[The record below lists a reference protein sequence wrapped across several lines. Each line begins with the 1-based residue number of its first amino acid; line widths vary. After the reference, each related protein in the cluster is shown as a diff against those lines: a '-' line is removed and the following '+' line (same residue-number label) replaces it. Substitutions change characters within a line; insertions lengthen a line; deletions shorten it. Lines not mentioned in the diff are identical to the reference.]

1 MIEVADVFRRF
12 AADYLS
18 AHGASLLPSHRRAI
32 EDILTCRTAAL
43 GGQVWRCE
51 QCDTEMF
58 SWHSCANRSCPKC
71 HTTQTKEW
79 LERRRAEMLPVPYF
93 HVTVTVPA
101 ELREV
106 LRAHQRDGY
115 AVLMRAS
122 AAAIIELARD
132 PRYVGGT
139 VAVLAV
145 LHTWTQQ
152 LNLHPHVH
160 CLVSGGGISEDASTW
175 HPARRK
181 FLVPIKALDKLVRG
195 KFRDLL
201 RRKCPD
207 LIIPEAVWSKR
218 WILHVTAWGD
228 GEQAVLEYL
237 ARYVFRIAL
246 TNARIVDL
254 DDETVTIQYRERKTG
269 RRRTCRLSGD
279 EFMRRF
285 LQHVLPRGFHKVR
298 YFGLWHPRQRHTSR
312 PGAADVATPGTTK
325 ARPVVGFH
333 RSATRASRCGGNAID
348 RAVDLSALSG
358 AADLHPH
365 ALTAAGD
372 GTMIHGTHLRR
383 NGSLLLP
390 CASARH
396 GHRLSP
402 AQSSAPLLVVIALPL
417 APRPPRQASVAQ
429 PRAKIHADWGS
440 IFSMDIVRSE

>member
-18 AHGASLLPSHRRAI
+18 AHGASMLPSHRRAI
-32 EDILTCRTAAL
+32 EDILNCRTAAL

-58 SWHSCANRSCPKC
+58 SWHSCRNRSCPKC
-71 HTTQTKEW
+71 HTAQTQEW

-93 HVTVTVPA
+93 HVTITVPE

-106 LRAHQRDGY
+106 LRANQRDGY
-115 AVLMRAS
+115 GALMQAS

-139 VAVLAV
+139 VGVLAV

-160 CLVSGGGISEDASTW
+160 CLVSGGGLSADASTW
-175 HPARRK
+175 HPARRN

-195 KFRDLL
+195 KFRALL
-201 RRKCPD
+201 HQKCPD
-207 LIIPEAVWSKR
+207 LIIPDTVWNKR
-218 WILHVTAWGD
+218 WILHITAWGD

-246 TNARIVDL
+246 TNARILSL
-254 DDETVTIQYRERKTG
+254 DDEAVTIQYKERKTG
-269 RRRTCRLSGD
+269 RSRTCRLSGH

-298 YFGLWHPRQRHTSR
+298 YSGLWHPAQRHH
-312 PGAADVATPGTTK
+312 AARVRQMLQLQATPK
-325 ARPVVGFH
+325 SDPPADFVVP
-333 RSATRASRCGGNAID
+333 
-348 RAVDLSALSG
+348 ALAPSG
-358 AADLHPH
+358 SEPPPSIEPLICPH
-365 ALTAAGD
+365 CQGRL
-372 GTMIHGTHLRR
+372 IYIR
-383 NGSLLLP
+383 
-390 CASARH
+390 
-396 GHRLSP
+396 RLSP
-402 AQSSAPLLVVIALPL
+402 
-417 APRPPRQASVAQ
+417 RQAM
-429 PRAKIHADWGS
+429 PP
-440 IFSMDIVRSE
+440 